1 MPFYDMTTQPQT
13 NKKTMKAIKII
24 GIVILVIS
32 AIVVGLYFYIKYK
45 SNNVVDNKNL
55 EASIDKKANQY
66 IQEGNSIGL
75 VIGIVKNGKQYRP
88 PQ

>member
-1 MPFYDMTTQPQT
+1 
-13 NKKTMKAIKII
+13 MKAIKII
-24 GIVILVIS
+24 GIVILVIT
-32 AIVVGLYFYIKYK
+32 AIIFALYFYIKYK

-75 VIGIVKNGKQYRP
+75 VIGIVKNGKTFIKGFGG
-88 PQ
+88 

>member
-1 MPFYDMTTQPQT
+1 
-13 NKKTMKAIKII
+13 MKAIKII
-24 GIVILVIS
+24 GIVILVIT

-55 EASIDKKANQY
+55 ETSIDKQANLY

-75 VIGIVKNGKQYRP
+75 VIGVVKNGKTFIKGYGTINKEK
-88 PQ
+88 

>member
-1 MPFYDMTTQPQT
+1 M
-13 NKKTMKAIKII
+13 
-24 GIVILVIS
+24 VIT

-55 EASIDKKANQY
+55 EASIDKQANLY

-75 VIGIVKNGKQYRP
+75 VIGVVKNGKTFIKGYGTINKEKQILPDQTLHYAIVFL
-88 PQ
+88 